1 MGLDLLHPHQSVM
14 LQSLSPLLFGLQ
26 LASGQHGHHGVA
38 HHAPELLCR
47 DTNTSVYAEVC
58 VPAFAEQV
66 TPVTLAVKEVVDNDY
81 CFDRVLTICEETN
94 TVVQREICT
103 YVYEREDVVT
113 DCQTTQV
120 TYDEKSETM
129 KVTACGVQAPAYGYA
144 ADPYHGEHQVCH
156 EEYQTQ
162 AYKVPLVTAPLTSS
176 AALPTLPPRRS
187 ASPRTSPS
195 LRSSARTRLR
205 TSASTLPS
213 SSMPPTPLTRRRS
226 SSGSPAASRS
236 PSPSTLRP
244 AGSSTTR
251 LLPTPSLLSTT
262 PLTMLSTT
270 LPPSTTLSTMDRSL
284 PQQNLVKRLLFILF
298 IERNTNWAF
307 FCK

>member
-1 MGLDLLHPHQSVM
+1 MRCFI
-14 LQSLSPLLFGLQ
+14 LSALVA
-26 LASGQHGHHGVA
+26 LASAQHHAVHHAGHHAVA
-38 HHAPELLCR
+38 HAVHHAPELLCR

-129 KVTACGVQAPAYGYA
+129 KVTTCSANPEPGYGGGYGH
-144 ADPYHGEHQVCH
+144 PHHGEHQYCR

-162 AYKVPLVTAPLTSS
+162 AYKVPLVTAPLTVQCSLAYPAPKEVCVTKDITITEVKCEDKVENKCFNVAKFVDATNTVDQKEIIIGEPS
-176 AALPTLPPRRS
+176 CEQITLTLDTQACRQQHHKVVAHAVPVVHHATHHAVHHAAPVHHAPVYH
-187 ASPRTSPS
+187 
-195 LRSSARTRLR
+195 
-205 TSASTLPS
+205 
-213 SSMPPTPLTRRRS
+213 
-226 SSGSPAASRS
+226 G
-236 PSPSTLRP
+236 
-244 AGSSTTR
+244 
-251 LLPTPSLLSTT
+251 
-262 PLTMLSTT
+262 
-270 LPPSTTLSTMDRSL
+270 
-284 PQQNLVKRLLFILF
+284 K
-298 IERNTNWAF
+298 
-307 FCK
+307 